1 MEMKKR
7 SIAGCIILTLV
18 TFGIYGIY
26 WFVKLTNETNRLAP
40 EEATMSGGLAFLV
53 TICTLG
59 IYGLYWAYKLGKKI
73 DVISG
78 NQRNT
83 GVLYM
88 LISLVG
94 FGIVSHALA
103 QDELNH
109 VIDRQN
115 GLVAAA

>member
-1 MEMKKR
+1 MTKR
-7 SIAGCIILTLV
+7 GVVKAIILTFATL
-18 TFGIYGIY
+18 GIYGIY
-26 WFVKLTNETNRLAP
+26 WFVKLTNESNRLAP

>member
-1 MEMKKR
+1 
-7 SIAGCIILTLV
+7 
-18 TFGIYGIY
+18 
-26 WFVKLTNETNRLAP
+26 
-40 EEATMSGGLAFLV
+40 
-53 TICTLG
+53 
-59 IYGLYWAYKLGKKI
+59 
-73 DVISG
+73 
-78 NQRNT
+78 
-83 GVLYM
+83 M